1 MSVCLLQSVY
11 VLPWYPFILQFM
23 EHELIA
29 IAMATSYSSLSI
41 ETWGYWPVQLC
52 WCVVHD
58 VCVCVVVFA
67 GEFGT
72 VYKGTW
78 KDGSKQTPIAVKT
91 LRVG

>member
-1 MSVCLLQSVY
+1 MGCSVGV
-11 VLPWYPFILQFM
+11 WFM
-23 EHELIA
+23 
-29 IAMATSYSSLSI
+29 M
-41 ETWGYWPVQLC
+41 
-52 WCVVHD
+52 
-58 VCVCVVVFA
+58 CVCVVVFA

>member
-1 MSVCLLQSVY
+1 MFITVCVAMVTIYIKVTGQFSYVGCSVGVWFL
-11 VLPWYPFILQFM
+11 M
-23 EHELIA
+23 
-29 IAMATSYSSLSI
+29 
-41 ETWGYWPVQLC
+41 
-52 WCVVHD
+52 
-58 VCVCVVVFA
+58 CVCVVVFA

>member
-1 MSVCLLQSVY
+1 M
-11 VLPWYPFILQFM
+11 VL
-23 EHELIA
+23 
-29 IAMATSYSSLSI
+29 
-41 ETWGYWPVQLC
+41 
-52 WCVVHD
+52 D